1 MNMILDFEE
10 LKEHCKLLKADNVA
24 VIDVSKITFRQELRD
39 MCKSNVCGRYGT
51 NWACPPAIGELE
63 EGRKKINQF
72 TKALVIQT
80 IYQLEDSFDFEGMM
94 EAKKVH
100 KEIFEEITDAIKTM
114 YPGINSMGLT
124 AGGCEYC
131 KTCTYLENKPCRFPD
146 KLIPPIEGYG
156 IDVTDLANTSG
167 IPYNNGPHTVS
178 YMSAV
183 LLK

>member
-1 MNMILDFEE
+1 MVVNFEE
-10 LKEHCKLLKADNVA
+10 LKERCRDLKADRAA
-24 VIDVSKITFRQELRD
+24 VIDVSKIKFRQELRD
-39 MCKSNVCGRYGT
+39 MCKSNVCGKYGT
-51 NWACPPAIGELE
+51 NWACPPAIGEIE
-63 EGRKKINQF
+63 EGRNKINEF

-100 KEIFEEITDAIKTM
+100 KEIFEEIAHSIKREYSDIDIM
-114 YPGINSMGLT
+114 FLS

-131 KTCTYLENKPCRFPD
+131 EKCTYLENKPCRFPD

-156 IDVTDLANTSG
+156 IDVTDLANVSG

-183 LLK
+183 LFR